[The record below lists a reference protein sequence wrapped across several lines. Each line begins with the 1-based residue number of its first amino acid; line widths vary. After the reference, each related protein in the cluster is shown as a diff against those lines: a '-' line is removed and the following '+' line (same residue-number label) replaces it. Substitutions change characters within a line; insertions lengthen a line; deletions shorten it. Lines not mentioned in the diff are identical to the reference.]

1 MKGTLR
7 SNLLDEPP
15 SSLEREHLANTSSFD
30 DNSTITA
37 KYSRKYNRYK
47 VQTVLQNE
55 YESYVRDSKEGIA
68 LAARHTGEA
77 HEKVQSILTCLRINY
92 RLTNVHQEDDGL
104 VDAARA

>member
-1 MKGTLR
+1 MKGTLG
-7 SNLLDEPP
+7 SNLLDEPRR
-15 SSLEREHLANTSSFD
+15 SLERGTSSFD

-77 HEKVQSILTCLRINY
+77 SESII
-92 RLTNVHQEDDGL
+92 
-104 VDAARA
+104 A